1 MGDHCVA
8 VVQVH
13 DQKLPVATDLIDG
26 SAPET
31 AGDLRLRS
39 IVTNRPIVTNR
50 DFGDRAAGHRSL
62 QVSACDLNFGQLGQS
77 GLQVR
82 ADYGTEPMQ
91 IVPRPF
97 GQVLGDAMNALA
109 RTWQPLMSAALWAF
123 IPAGVAALVVFRLSD
138 AEKFLNLVFN
148 DPGYL
153 DSLTTEELV
162 ELATPFLW
170 ATLIAVLLQ
179 VLASVFVYLASHHVI
194 ANDAAGFKTT
204 GADARRVALNRY
216 GAGLFA
222 GLIVFL
228 AIAGVVVAGLVAWTI
243 PWALVGTPNATS
255 VFIAV
260 ILMAALMT
268 PAVWLGVT
276 LSMWS
281 SVLVV
286 ERRGAIRS
294 LRRSLEL
301 VRGRWWP
308 TFGFLLLVG
317 LLGSVAIQLIQLV
330 AIPLS
335 VVGDLGIGISIASL
349 IGLVAQGLI
358 VAAIA
363 AMYTTWYVD
372 LRAREGDL
380 AKDDLL

>member
-1 MGDHCVA
+1 
-8 VVQVH
+8 
-13 DQKLPVATDLIDG
+13 
-26 SAPET
+26 
-31 AGDLRLRS
+31 
-39 IVTNRPIVTNR
+39 
-50 DFGDRAAGHRSL
+50 
-62 QVSACDLNFGQLGQS
+62 
-77 GLQVR
+77 
-82 ADYGTEPMQ
+82 
-91 IVPRPF
+91 
-97 GQVLGDAMNALA
+97 
-109 RTWQPLMSAALWAF
+109 
-123 IPAGVAALVVFRLSD
+123 VAALTVFRFSG
-138 AEKFLNLVFN
+138 AEEFLNLVFN
-148 DPGYL
+148 DPAYL
-153 DSLTTEELV
+153 DSLPSDELI
-162 ELATPFLW
+162 ELATPFLR
-170 ATLIAVLLQ
+170 ATLIAVVLQ

-194 ANDAAGFKTT
+194 SNDAAGFKTT

-216 GAGLFA
+216 GAGLLA
-222 GLIVFL
+222 GLVIFL
-228 AIAGVVVAGLVAWTI
+228 AIAGVVVAGLIAWTI

-260 ILMAALMT
+260 ILMVALMT

-286 ERRGAIRS
+286 EKRGAIGS
-294 LRRSLEL
+294 LRRSLHL

-335 VVGDLGIGISIASL
+335 VVGELGIGISIASL

-363 AMYTTWYVD
+363 AMYTTWYID
-372 LRAREGDL
+372 LRAREGEL